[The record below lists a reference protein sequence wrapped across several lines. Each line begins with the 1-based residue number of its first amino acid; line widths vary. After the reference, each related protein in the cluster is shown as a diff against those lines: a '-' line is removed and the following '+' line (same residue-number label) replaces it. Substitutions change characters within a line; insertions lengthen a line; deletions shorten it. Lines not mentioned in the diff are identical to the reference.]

1 MIQRSDVNHIACFH
15 APLEFDETTNL
26 HVGILQNTVSSTTG
40 QQIFMNPEQC
50 ECFLGTL
57 RGRALGHSRRPRER
71 GGLPDRPRV
80 DAQALGR
87 RRQPVQDPAEAIGPL
102 SRRPSS
108 ARRGS
113 SRASPLYED
122 VRKLARELARLGC
135 DIVTGG
141 GPGLMQAA
149 NAGAIESGPRGR
161 EQSIGI
167 RVDLGFEQAT
177 NAFVGQIYQHRTFFS
192 RLHHFVMLSNAFV
205 VVPGGIGTTLETM
218 MIWQLLQVRKLYD
231 TPLILVGPMWVDLV
245 QWARSHMIEKTETEL
260 AGPVDMMIPRC
271 VPNVDEAIDLIREH
285 RAR

>member
-1 MIQRSDVNHIACFH
+1 MLPWPPTRTIARSFSTDPENEAAYLIVRESMLKLWDVVDSLYRIRPKRSDRY
-15 APLEFDETTNL
+15 
-26 HVGILQNTVSSTTG
+26 HVT
-40 QQIFMNPEQC
+40 IF
-50 ECFLGTL
+50 G
-57 RGRALGHSRRPRER
+57 
-71 GGLPDRPRV
+71 
-80 DAQALGR
+80 
-87 RRQPVQDPAEAIGPL
+87 
-102 SRRPSS
+102 S
-108 ARRGS
+108 ARIEPGM
-113 SRASPLYED
+113 PIYED

-245 QWARSHMIEKTETEL
+245 QWARSHMLEKTETEL

-271 VPNVDEAIDLIREH
+271 VPNVDEAIRLIREH
-285 RAR
+285 QAGWSTEVPPGTK